1 MDERCII
8 LDVGGRIF
16 KTRLK
21 TLNAVSGS
29 YFSQLLTAN
38 NGHPPSSDGYVF
50 IDRDADAFPTILGY
64 LRHGINYPLPDDDC
78 YKLSRIAYEAQFYK
92 LPELAKCAERAR
104 IYANLNFMSPKM
116 ALTKSHSSLERSK
129 NRATATAAAPVLSI
143 RRAIIPIQFQ
153 RYIQIHFKRSANFW
167 IFRHVVHIGW
177 AEDGQRIVVDR
188 SGSEQK
194 TLKSIVRAVC
204 AEISQQPVILYYS
217 EILVYIVF
225 RYVLHIQLVYSM
237 VDADEEEG
245 RSESVEVFFAG
256 STIRALDSKCNSNS
270 SSNLKTA
277 LYDNCMYEVVNSQN
291 NNNLYS
297 KPVKKCPIVT
307 DM

>member
-1 MDERCII
+1 MDEKCII

-29 YFSQLLTAN
+29 YFSQVLSAN

-78 YKLSRIAYEAQFYK
+78 YKLSWIAYEAQFYK

-104 IYANLNFMSPKM
+104 LYANLNFVSPKT
-116 ALTKSHSSLERSK
+116 ALAKSHSSLERSK

-143 RRAIIPIQFQ
+143 PPMPPPLPRTTSNSSSLVKRLSKRLTKKHEKDEIGLPKQF
-153 RYIQIHFKRSANFW
+153 K
-167 IFRHVVHIGW
+167 HVVHIGW
-177 AEDGQRIVVDR
+177 AEDGQRIVIDR
-188 SGSEQK
+188 SESEQK

-204 AEISQQPVILYYS
+204 AEISQQPVILYYP
-217 EILVYIVF
+217 EILGYIGFGIYRFTQFYGRWCKKAVPLI
-225 RYVLHIQLVYSM
+225 VPS
-237 VDADEEEG
+237 EG
-245 RSESVEVFFAG
+245 
-256 STIRALDSKCNSNS
+256 
-270 SSNLKTA
+270 
-277 LYDNCMYEVVNSQN
+277 
-291 NNNLYS
+291 
-297 KPVKKCPIVT
+297 
-307 DM
+307 